1 MCLWKVSNDQS
12 RKEDK
17 MNYHSDQWI
26 MDGVREHYNE
36 ALEYFPE
43 DRIVGIFYQGSGNYG
58 LDTPTSDIDTKL
70 IIIPT
75 FEDIAMN
82 RQPISTTHIR
92 ADDSHTDWKD
102 IRLML
107 QTFRKCNLNFLEILF
122 SPYCIINSL
131 YAEEWDRLIENN
143 ELIANYDPCKA
154 VKTMYGLARRK
165 YEQMEHESPSH
176 HNDIEKFGYSPKEL
190 HHLLRIEEYV
200 ERYIAGEPYK
210 DCLIS
215 KLPDYLISVKQG
227 CYTLGD
233 ARWIANCS
241 MSHIEEM
248 CYASPF
254 KEYDINRDVDKLLD
268 DVQYE
273 IMKIAIKKEIGD

>member
-1 MCLWKVSNDQS
+1 
-12 RKEDK
+12 
-17 MNYHSDQWI
+17 MNYHSDKYI
-26 MDGVREHYNE
+26 MDGIREHYNE

-43 DRIVGIFYQGSGNYG
+43 DRIVCLVLQGSQNYG
-58 LDTPTSDIDTKL
+58 LDIPSSDIDTKL
-70 IIIPT
+70 IVTPT
-75 FEDIAMN
+75 FKDVAMN

-92 ADDSHTDWKD
+92 ADNSHTDWKD

-122 SPYCIINSL
+122 SPYCIINPL
-131 YAEEWDRLIENN
+131 YAEEWNLLIQNN

-254 KEYDINRDVDKLLD
+254 KEHDINRDVNKLLD
-268 DVQYE
+268 DVQYK

>member
-1 MCLWKVSNDQS
+1 
-12 RKEDK
+12 
-17 MNYHSDQWI
+17 MNYHSDKYI
-26 MDGVREHYNE
+26 MDGIREHYNE

-43 DRIVGIFYQGSGNYG
+43 DRIVCLVLQGSQNYG
-58 LDTPTSDIDTKL
+58 LDIPSSDIDTKL
-70 IIIPT
+70 IVTPT
-75 FEDIAMN
+75 FKDVAMN

-92 ADDSHTDWKD
+92 VDNSHTDWKD

-122 SPYCIINSL
+122 SPYCIINPL
-131 YAEEWDRLIENN
+131 YAEEWNLLIQNN
-143 ELIANYDPCKA
+143 ELIANYDPCKS
-154 VKTMYGLARRK
+154 VKTMCGLARRK

-176 HNDIEKFGYSPKEL
+176 HDDIEKFGYSPKEL
-190 HHLLRIEEYV
+190 HHLLRIEEYI

-227 CYTLGD
+227 CYTLED

-248 CYASPF
+248 CDASPF
-254 KEYDINRDVDKLLD
+254 KEHDINRDVNKLLD

>member
-1 MCLWKVSNDQS
+1 
-12 RKEDK
+12 
-17 MNYHSDQWI
+17 MNYHSDKYI
-26 MDGVREHYNE
+26 MDRVREHYNE

-43 DRIVGIFYQGSGNYG
+43 DRIICIVLQGSQNYG
-58 LDTPTSDIDTKL
+58 LETMSSDVDTKL
-70 IIIPT
+70 IITPT

-92 ADDSHTDWKD
+92 ADNSHTDWKD

-122 SPYCIINSL
+122 SPYYIINPL
-131 YAEEWDRLIENN
+131 YAEEWNLLLQNN

-176 HNDIEKFGYSPKEL
+176 HDDIEKFGYSPKEL

-248 CYASPF
+248 CDASPF
-254 KEYDINRDVDKLLD
+254 KEHDINRDVDKLLD

-273 IMKIAIKKEIGD
+273 IMKIAIKKEVGD

>member
-1 MCLWKVSNDQS
+1 
-12 RKEDK
+12 
-17 MNYHSDQWI
+17 MNYHSDNWI
-26 MDGVREHYNE
+26 MDRVREHYNE
-36 ALEYFPE
+36 ALESFPE
-43 DRIVGIFYQGSGNYG
+43 DRIVCIVLQGSQNYG
-58 LDTPTSDIDTKL
+58 LETMYSDVDTKL
-70 IIIPT
+70 IITPT

-107 QTFRKCNLNFLEILF
+107 RTFRKCNLNFLEILF
-122 SPYCIINSL
+122 SPYCIINPL
-131 YAEEWDRLIENN
+131 YAKEWNRLIENN

-154 VKTMYGLARRK
+154 VKTMCGLARRK

-176 HNDIEKFGYSPKEL
+176 HDDIEKFGYSPKEF
-190 HHLLRIEEYV
+190 HHLLRIEECV
-200 ERYIAGEPYK
+200 ERYINGVSYQ

-215 KLPDYLISVKQG
+215 EKADRLISVKRG
-227 CYTLGD
+227 YYTLDD
-233 ARWIANCS
+233 ARLIAKAAID
-241 MSHIEEM
+241 HIEKM
-248 CYASPF
+248 CNKFLEDEWPIN
-254 KEYDINRDVDKLLD
+254 KDIDALLD

>member
-1 MCLWKVSNDQS
+1 
-12 RKEDK
+12 
-17 MNYHSDQWI
+17 MNYHSDKYI
-26 MDGVREHYNE
+26 MDGIREHYNE

-43 DRIVGIFYQGSGNYG
+43 DRIVCLVLQGSQNYG
-58 LDTPTSDIDTKL
+58 LDIPSSDIDTKL
-70 IIIPT
+70 IVTPT
-75 FEDIAMN
+75 FEDVAMN

-92 ADDSHTDWKD
+92 ADNSHTDWKD

-122 SPYCIINSL
+122 SPYCIINTL
-131 YAEEWDRLIENN
+131 YAEEWNLLIQNN

-248 CYASPF
+248 CDASPF
-254 KEYDINRDVDKLLD
+254 KEHDINRDVDKLLD

>member
-1 MCLWKVSNDQS
+1 
-12 RKEDK
+12 
-17 MNYHSDQWI
+17 MNYHSDKYI
-26 MDGVREHYNE
+26 MDGIREHYNE

-43 DRIVGIFYQGSGNYG
+43 DRIVCLVLQGSQNYG
-58 LDTPTSDIDTKL
+58 LDIPSSDIDTKL
-70 IIIPT
+70 IVTPT
-75 FEDIAMN
+75 FKDVAMN

-92 ADDSHTDWKD
+92 VDNSHTDWKD

-122 SPYCIINSL
+122 SPYCIINPL
-131 YAEEWDRLIENN
+131 YAEEWNLLIQNN
-143 ELIANYDPCKA
+143 ELIANYDPCKY
-154 VKTMYGLARRK
+154 VKTMCELSRRK

-176 HNDIEKFGYSPKEL
+176 HDDIEKFGYSPKEL
-190 HHLLRIEEYV
+190 HHLLRIEEYI

-248 CYASPF
+248 CDASPF
-254 KEYDINRDVDKLLD
+254 KEHDINRDVNKLLD

>member
-1 MCLWKVSNDQS
+1 
-12 RKEDK
+12 
-17 MNYHSDQWI
+17 
-26 MDGVREHYNE
+26 MDGIREHYNE

-43 DRIVGIFYQGSGNYG
+43 DRIVCLVLQGSQNYG
-58 LDTPTSDIDTKL
+58 LDIPSSDIDTKL
-70 IIIPT
+70 IVTPT
-75 FEDIAMN
+75 FEDVAMN

-92 ADDSHTDWKD
+92 ADNSHTDWKD

-122 SPYCIINSL
+122 SPYCIINNL
-131 YAEEWDRLIENN
+131 YAEEWNLLIQNN

-154 VKTMYGLARRK
+154 VKTMCGLARRK
-165 YEQMEHESPSH
+165 YDQMEHESPSH
-176 HNDIEKFGYSPKEL
+176 HYDIEKFGYSPKEL

-248 CYASPF
+248 CDASPF
-254 KEYDINRDVDKLLD
+254 KEHDINRDVDKLLD

-273 IMKIAIKKEIGD
+273 IMKIAIKKEVGD

>member
-1 MCLWKVSNDQS
+1 
-12 RKEDK
+12 
-17 MNYHSDQWI
+17 MNYHSDKYI
-26 MDGVREHYNE
+26 MDGIREHYNE

-43 DRIVGIFYQGSGNYG
+43 DRIVCLVLQGSQNYG
-58 LDTPTSDIDTKL
+58 LDIPSSDIDTKL
-70 IIIPT
+70 IVTPT
-75 FEDIAMN
+75 FKDVAMN

-92 ADDSHTDWKD
+92 VDNSHTDWKD

-122 SPYCIINSL
+122 SPYCIINPL
-131 YAEEWDRLIENN
+131 YAEEWNLLIQNN
-143 ELIANYDPCKA
+143 ELIANYDPCKS
-154 VKTMYGLARRK
+154 VKTMCGLARRK

-176 HNDIEKFGYSPKEL
+176 HDDIEKFGYSPKEL
-190 HHLLRIEEYV
+190 HHLLRIEEYI

-248 CYASPF
+248 CDTSPF
-254 KEYDINRDVDKLLD
+254 KEHDINRDVNKLLD

>member
-1 MCLWKVSNDQS
+1 
-12 RKEDK
+12 
-17 MNYHSDQWI
+17 MNYHSDKYI

-70 IIIPT
+70 IITPT

-92 ADDSHTDWKD
+92 SDDSHTDWKD

-131 YAEEWDRLIENN
+131 YAEEWNRLIENN

-154 VKTMYGLARRK
+154 VKTMRGLARRK

-176 HNDIEKFGYSPKEL
+176 HDDIEKFGYSPKEL
-190 HHLLRIEEYV
+190 HHLLRIEEYI

-248 CYASPF
+248 CDASPF
-254 KEYDINRDVDKLLD
+254 KERDINRDVNKLLD
-268 DVQYE
+268 DVQYK

>member
-1 MCLWKVSNDQS
+1 
-12 RKEDK
+12 
-17 MNYHSDQWI
+17 MNYHSDKYI
-26 MDGVREHYNE
+26 MDGIREHYNE

-43 DRIVGIFYQGSGNYG
+43 DRIVCLVLQGSQNYG
-58 LDTPTSDIDTKL
+58 LDVPSSDIDTKL
-70 IIIPT
+70 IVTPT
-75 FEDIAMN
+75 FKDVAMN

-92 ADDSHTDWKD
+92 VDNSHTDWKD

-122 SPYCIINSL
+122 SPYCIINPL
-131 YAEEWDRLIENN
+131 YAEEWNLLIQNN
-143 ELIANYDPCKA
+143 ELIANYDPYKS
-154 VKTMYGLARRK
+154 VKTMCGLARRK

-176 HNDIEKFGYSPKEL
+176 HDDIEKFGYSPKEL
-190 HHLLRIEEYV
+190 HHLLRIEEYI

-241 MSHIEEM
+241 MRHIEEM
-248 CYASPF
+248 CDASPF
-254 KEYDINRDVDKLLD
+254 KEHDINRDVNKLLD

>member
-1 MCLWKVSNDQS
+1 
-12 RKEDK
+12 
-17 MNYHSDQWI
+17 MNYHSDKYI
-26 MDGVREHYNE
+26 MDRVREHYNE

-43 DRIVGIFYQGSGNYG
+43 DRIICIVLQGSQNYG
-58 LDTPTSDIDTKL
+58 LETMSSDVDTKL
-70 IIIPT
+70 IITPT

-92 ADDSHTDWKD
+92 ADNSHTDWKD

-122 SPYCIINSL
+122 SPYYIINPL
-131 YAEEWDRLIENN
+131 YAEEWNLLIQNN
-143 ELIANYDPCKA
+143 ELIANYDSCKA
-154 VKTMYGLARRK
+154 VKTMCGLARRK
-165 YEQMEHESPSH
+165 YEQMEHETPSH
-176 HNDIEKFGYSPKEL
+176 HDDIEKFGYSPKEL
-190 HHLLRIEEYV
+190 HHLLRIEEYI

-248 CYASPF
+248 CDASPF
-254 KEYDINRDVDKLLD
+254 KEHDINRDVNKLLD